1 MKWFEEAGGR
11 KKYLQREI
19 KQIEVDVFHTL
30 NIKDISKMNAVQDV
44 MKGMIISDSKP
55 LKISEFNIMSENRC

>member
-1 MKWFEEAGGR
+1 MIESGLRKPGGG

-30 NIKDISKMNAVQDV
+30 NIKDIQK
-44 MKGMIISDSKP
+44 
-55 LKISEFNIMSENRC
+55 ECCTRCYERNDHKR